1 MAGVSRAAAWCR
13 ALDGRGVGDLAVVK
27 MRKGRGLFAKP

>member
-1 MAGVSRAAAWCR
+1 MAGVTHATAFCR
-13 ALDGRGVGDLAVVK
+13 ALGGRGVGDLAVVK